1 MIKETPEEIMVANT
15 VQSNHLNQVLRGDLI
30 SILKEHICKISF
42 TKLDGTVRVM
52 KCTLKEGLLPIVSDE
67 VTTDIPKP
75 KKKTSSEVIVVFD
88 LEKKGWRSFRV
99 DSYLDME
106 EVG

>member
-15 VQSNHLNQVLRGDLI
+15 VQSNHLNQVLREALI

-52 KCTLKEGLLPIVSDE
+52 KCTLKEGLLPIVS
-67 VTTDIPKP
+67 TDIPKP